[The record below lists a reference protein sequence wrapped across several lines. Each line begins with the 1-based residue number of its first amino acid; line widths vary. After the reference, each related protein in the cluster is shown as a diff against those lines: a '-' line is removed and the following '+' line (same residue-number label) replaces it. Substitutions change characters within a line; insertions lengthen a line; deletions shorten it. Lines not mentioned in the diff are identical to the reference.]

1 LFGSSFTFIYAISV
15 NNGAID
21 RIPTTN
27 IPAVNENTFANEDF
41 WWLIGYLQG
50 DGSVDLRNGIWFHS
64 TDRELIDAAKSLV
77 SSLFRLS
84 SSIYLEKPKPHRKPR
99 LRLAVYSRTL
109 VRWLFKQQLNF
120 GTQRWTVPKLS
131 NNLFCPY
138 LAGLFDAE
146 GQVVLAPSGRLS
158 KLVLHSANGSSLRII
173 EHRLGEFGVECLLR
187 TRNRE
192 RKPSVHYQLEIRKSQ
207 NLKCFIGP
215 IARHSRL
222 TRKKQYLTE
231 DLISKKVVEACRY
244 NSPRF
249 SMRPPTKANLSN

>member
-1 LFGSSFTFIYAISV
+1 MVESSFALIYAISV

-27 IPAVNENTFANEDF
+27 IPAINENTLANQDF

-109 VRWLFKQQLNF
+109 VRWLFKQKLNF

-131 NNLFCPY
+131 KNLFCPY
-138 LAGLFDAE
+138 IAGSSMLRGKLFWHRVGGFQSSYFIVRMGLPYESLNTGWASLVWNVSYAPEIASVSRASTINSKLGKAKISYVSSGPLQDI
-146 GQVVLAPSGRLS
+146 VVLQGR
-158 KLVLHSANGSSLRII
+158 
-173 EHRLGEFGVECLLR
+173 
-187 TRNRE
+187 
-192 RKPSVHYQLEIRKSQ
+192 
-207 NLKCFIGP
+207 
-215 IARHSRL
+215 
-222 TRKKQYLTE
+222 
-231 DLISKKVVEACRY
+231 
-244 NSPRF
+244 NS
-249 SMRPPTKANLSN
+249 T